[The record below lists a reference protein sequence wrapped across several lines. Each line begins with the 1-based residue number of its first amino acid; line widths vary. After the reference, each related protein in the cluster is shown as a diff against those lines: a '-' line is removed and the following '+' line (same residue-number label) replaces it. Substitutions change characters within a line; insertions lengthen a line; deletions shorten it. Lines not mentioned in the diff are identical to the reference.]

1 MKTSAILRVCFS
13 IVVGLYLFQ
22 SELSAASRKPL
33 LRYRFSEGQTNVY
46 SVQIESR
53 GENGTETLVGNV
65 TVTCRAGQSN
75 VICLAL
81 RGMLTPKRDMG
92 GRMPYYGGGPN
103 YPRWMNPVPLGE
115 GCEIQIDDRGRVLRA
130 AGDYP
135 LPIPLGTLAQSLVET
150 LPESAESRWET
161 TEELA
166 VMDDPQALG
175 PATTFSGGSQPYGMP
190 YYGGGFGGRNLPAVV
205 AVTRKLKYETKGTTN
220 QNVTIQKRLGLDSQL
235 RSGAEPRISAN
246 GDGEFELDHESGL
259 LRRVVMQ
266 FKSVVNTETVTRRT
280 TISLRVTLLEGK
292 ERESV
297 LQSAAPAPGT
307 PPRKLSSAEV
317 QKIIEDLKSSDSNVR
332 RMAASKLQ
340 NSELTEAPPALIE
353 IMAGAMAESD
363 MSMRMAAVKVIAD
376 FGTVEHVPALIRVLK
391 DEDFGSKYAA
401 IRGLGRLKDKRAIE
415 TLVVMVASGGSDNYQ
430 ATEALGKFG
439 PEAEDAVLTLLKEKH
454 NESRRSACTILKQI
468 GTSKSIEPLRE
479 AMLDPNQMVSQAAA
493 EAVRSIK
500 ARE

>member
-1 MKTSAILRVCFS
+1 MLRTLLLVTLCAFACREG
-13 IVVGLYLFQ
+13 VL
-22 SELSAASRKPL
+22 AAGRKAA
-33 LRYRFSEGQTNVY
+33 LRYHFSEGQTNVY

-53 GENGTETLVGNV
+53 GENGTETLAGNV
-65 TVTCRAGQSN
+65 TVTARTGQSN
-75 VICLAL
+75 VICLVL
-81 RGMLTPKRDMG
+81 RGMLTPKRDMA
-92 GRMPYYGGGPN
+92 GRMPYMGGGPN
-103 YPRWMNPVPLGE
+103 YPRWMNPVSLGE
-115 GCEIQIDDRGRVLRA
+115 GCEIQIDDRGRVLRV
-130 AGDYP
+130 AGDSP

-175 PATTFSGGSQPYGMP
+175 PATTFASSQPYGMP
-190 YYGGGFGGRNLPAVV
+190 YYGGGFGGRNLPAIV

-235 RSGAEPRISAN
+235 RSGAEPRISAT

-259 LRRVVMQ
+259 LRRMAMQ

-280 TISLRVTLLEGK
+280 TISLRITLLEGK
-292 ERESV
+292 ERETV
-297 LQSAAPAPGT
+297 LRSAAPAPGT

-332 RMAASKLQ
+332 RAAASKLQ

-353 IMAGAMAESD
+353 IMAGAMADSD

-376 FGTVEHVPALIRVLK
+376 YGTVEHVPALIRVLK